1 MFRDLLTLEFSI
13 IIYKKNLRAIMV
25 DKNAKQKEFWSGKG
39 GDYWV
44 VKQNEMDVMLN
55 PLGEKALAKLDLR
68 IDSKVLDI
76 GCGCGATTIDIATKV
91 PEGKVTGLD
100 ISVPMLD
107 QAKSEAIE
115 RGLTNIDFKVVD
127 VQIDQLVTEKYD
139 CVYSRFGVMFFED
152 PFEAFKNIFSSVKE
166 GGELSFVCWQD
177 PALNPWQ
184 SLSIKV
190 IKEYLDIPSPPER
203 SPGPFAFQE
212 QDYVKDILT
221 QSGFSEINFDNNQ
234 EDITMFS
241 GKSLQQASEDY
252 LAINPVV
259 TEMLKD
265 SPDNLKAE
273 IVESLKEAFSEFHKG
288 DGLLFPSA
296 TWIVSASK

>member
-1 MFRDLLTLEFSI
+1 MED
-13 IIYKKNLRAIMV
+13 KKT
-25 DKNAKQKEFWSGKG
+25 KQKEFWSGKG

-44 VKQNEMDVMLN
+44 VKQNEMDIMLN
-55 PLGEKALAKLDLR
+55 PLGKKALAKLNLKSN
-68 IDSKVLDI
+68 SKVLDI
-76 GCGCGATTIDIATKV
+76 GCGCGATTLEIAKKV
-91 PEGKVTGLD
+91 SEGEVTGLD

-107 QAKSEAIE
+107 QAKSEASVQGIH
-115 RGLTNIDFKVVD
+115 NVDFKVVD
-127 VQIDQLVTEKYD
+127 VQADQLENQVYD
-139 CVYSRFGVMFFED
+139 FVYSRFGVMFFED
-152 PFEAFKNIFSSVKE
+152 PFEAFKNISSSIKE

-177 PALNPWQ
+177 PVLNPWQ

-190 IKEYLDIPSPPER
+190 IKEYLDIPSPALR

-212 QDYVKDILT
+212 QDYVRDILE
-221 QSGFSEINFDNNQ
+221 QSGFSEINFDDNQ

-252 LAINPVV
+252 LAINPVI

-265 SPDNLKAE
+265 SPENLKTE
-273 IVESLKEAFSEFHKG
+273 IIESLKEAFSVFHQG

-296 TWIVSASK
+296 TWIVTGIK